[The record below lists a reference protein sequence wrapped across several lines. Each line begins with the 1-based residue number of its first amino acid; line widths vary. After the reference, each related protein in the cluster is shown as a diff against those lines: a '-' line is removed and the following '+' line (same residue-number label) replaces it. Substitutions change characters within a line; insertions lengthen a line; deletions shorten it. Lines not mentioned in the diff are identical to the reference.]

1 MRDTKKQ
8 MRDILRQDVQ
18 VSDVVNQR
26 LCDTYKILER
36 KQESSG
42 KRKYYGKNPFEKGKQ
57 SFQESACRGGSGS
70 NRLPYGAKRCVCVG
84 ESGIFRGNVWKY
96 DEEILGR
103 RP

>member
-36 KQESSG
+36 IFG
-42 KRKYYGKNPFEKGKQ
+42 KKKILWEK
-57 SFQESACRGGSGS
+57 SACRGGSGS